1 MTDSLNSEPISNRP
15 TISMEPSKQGQA
27 IEEPS
32 NSTPLE
38 TVVSTAFAA
47 KPQKLVKV
55 AILLSVASL
64 SLAGYSLSKNTNSK
78 TLPVES
84 TGNSVAVD
92 DIDLFYPPKDLPALI
107 LKVQQSVVAIEC
119 ESKEKDGIWMYGTG
133 FVLEREAETDG
144 FSSVIVTNHHV
155 IEDCINPDNELI
167 VRTGFDQSGTPLLR
181 LLRWDEENDLAIIEI
196 DEYLPGL
203 EGAETFAYRGW
214 WTMAIGNPLDTDFE
228 ETTVLYNST
237 TFGHISYVLNEE
249 WNYTSATINGGN
261 SGGPLVNSR
270 GELIGINT
278 LAGASTEYGVWNIAV
293 DSQILCEKI
302 YTDCTD

>member
-47 KPQKLVKV
+47 KPQKLAKV
-55 AILLSVASL
+55 AILLSIASL
-64 SLAGYSLSKNTNSK
+64 LLAGYSLSKNTNSK